1 MTVTKPYL
9 HATTNS
15 TTIMSTDIST
25 EELDRI
31 YTFAVQLGKDAGQ
44 MLLEAAEAR
53 YSGSAQTHIEKD
65 SAVDIVTQTDEGQ
78 SFRSSVIFRR
88 HHKVWKKTCLILS

>member
-1 MTVTKPYL
+1 
-9 HATTNS
+9 
-15 TTIMSTDIST
+15 MSADIST
-25 EELDRI
+25 EELERI
-31 YTFAVQLGKDAGQ
+31 YAFAVQLGKDAGQ

-78 SFRSSVIFRR
+78 LLEILFVLQRHQKDSKKIYLSIIWKSYHQVYSSFWVS
-88 HHKVWKKTCLILS
+88 ILY

>member
-1 MTVTKPYL
+1 MQQHTI
-9 HATTNS
+9 
-15 TTIMSTDIST
+15 IMSADISI

-31 YTFAVQLGKDAGQ
+31 YAFAVQLGKDAGQ

-53 YSGSAQTHIEKD
+53 YNGPAQTHIEKD

-78 SFRSSVIFRR
+78 SFVSVERA
-88 HHKVWKKTCLILS
+88 TGMYYLSRT